1 MTNPLCSQIQRWH
14 NQLTPTMAI
23 LRNLAGSTE
32 VQFLQLGENLQ
43 DFAIRSARISGFAQE
58 LVELVAGSESNQLID
73 RLQRL
78 FVDMNDYLGRVNHQ
92 GSESCQTLEQ
102 IMTQLDNVVRPLEG
116 FQKMDKALRM
126 LSISTKIESARL
138 GELGAGFTTLAMD
151 VEKLS
156 QVVSEKSAGIMGQR
170 QSLIRLISSNLE
182 MVRTTEEHQYADA
195 GRILTTVGENL
206 QTLSDLNAR
215 CSTTGSQVKMISELI
230 SADMGTVV
238 SSMQFHDI
246 TRQQIEHV
254 IEALEKMQQ
263 HTCSRPEEKDEAC
276 HEQIAEIG
284 DICELQTAQMRH
296 AAEQLSQA
304 TITILDSLRD
314 IGSKQAQ
321 ISFDLQQALMGSSNS
336 TETSLLDT
344 MEQEMHQVT
353 RILQSCDK
361 ADQELSGAM
370 NKVTGTITEISS
382 FVSDIEAVGSEI
394 DLIALNA
401 QIKAAHTGPQGAA
414 LGVLAEAIK
423 RLSLDA
429 VTQTEAVSSTL
440 MAINTITAT
449 MADQN
454 YLAAAGSDTRQVADM
469 EQEAGQIISALSTIN
484 RTLLQQLSSLAT
496 TAESLADDIS
506 STTNSVHVHEDIK
519 QQTEDA
525 VQALEQIDAEAR
537 TLVPAS
543 SEFRDNLRH
552 MEQRYT
558 MESERMIHEMMAA
571 RHGVKI
577 SLQKQQ
583 ESSGSDSGYGDN
595 VDLF

>member
-1 MTNPLCSQIQRWH
+1 MTNPLCSQIRSWH
-14 NQLTPTMAI
+14 SQLTPTLAI
-23 LRNLAGSTE
+23 LRNLAGNTE
-32 VQFLQLGENLQ
+32 EQFLKLGESLQ
-43 DFAIRSARISGFAQE
+43 DFAIRSARISDLAQD
-58 LVELVAGSESNQLID
+58 LVQLVAGSESIQLTA

-78 FVDMNDYLGRVNHQ
+78 FVDMNDYLGRVNNQ
-92 GSESCQTLEQ
+92 GSESCRTLEQ

-156 QVVSEKSAGIMGQR
+156 QVVSEKSAGIMMQR
-170 QSLIRLISSNLE
+170 QSLIHLISSNLV
-182 MVRTTEEHQYADA
+182 MVSSTEEHQYADA
-195 GRILTTVGENL
+195 ARILTTVGENL
-206 QTLSDLNAR
+206 QTLTKLNTN
-215 CSTTGSQVKMISELI
+215 CSETGSQVKMTSELI
-230 SADMGTVV
+230 SADMGAVV

-254 IEALEKMQQ
+254 IEALERMQQ
-263 HTCSRPEEKDEAC
+263 HIISSPDEKDDAC
-276 HEQIAEIG
+276 HSQIAEIG

-336 TETSLLDT
+336 TETSLLDS
-344 MEQEMHQVT
+344 MEQEMHQVAK
-353 RILQSCDK
+353 ILQSCDK

-370 NKVTGTITEISS
+370 SKVTGTITEIGS

-440 MAINTITAT
+440 VAINSITAT

-454 YLAAAGSDTRQVADM
+454 YLSSADSDSLKVADM

-484 RTLLQQLSSLAT
+484 RTLLQQLSGLANS
-496 TAESLADDIS
+496 AESLADDIS
-506 STTNSVHVHEDIK
+506 STTANVHVHEDIK
-519 QQTEDA
+519 QQTEHA
-525 VQALEQIDAEAR
+525 VQALELIDSEAR
-537 TLVPAS
+537 ILVPAS

-577 SLQKQQ
+577 SLQKQH
-583 ESSGSDSGYGDN
+583 ENSGSDSEYGDN